1 MEQLKTVDTSNSTF
15 ENFINLGLLYVDKS
29 YFYHKLI
36 TAKYPMFFLSRPRRM
51 GKTLTVS
58 ALEDIFQGR
67 KELFG
72 GLYIYGTD
80 YDWKAYPILHFSFNI
95 FQGKTNAELI
105 YVLDYLINE
114 LAKKH
119 GIELE
124 KGLPYYLKFAKL
136 IDTLAEKEKVVILVD
151 EYDKVLSDNI
161 FGPEVDAMRAT
172 MKGFYEVIKAKE
184 ECLRFVFITGV
195 TKYAKLSIFSTM
207 NNLTDLTMDKDYAT
221 MLGYTQEEFE
231 SNFAGYIEKGVRDS
245 GLPREEYLAKIRTMY
260 DGFRFAPGC
269 ETVYNPVS
277 IGKFF
282 STGHGVDFKG
292 YWSETGGTQLLMDIA
307 RKVNFNIVQDI
318 STPMRETSL
327 DVFDLQSL
335 ASEYVSKSD
344 LMALLLQ
351 TGYLTI
357 ESMEKNKF
365 GEIKYHLRFPNQ
377 EVEDSFSSR
386 LLMAYAGND
395 AMPFLGYLL
404 AAIRKGETE
413 NVVEYLTSVLAGI
426 PYPTKPGEYDF
437 QGILGVVFFLCEPRL
452 VSAEMHT
459 SKGRIDMVL
468 RTEKHLYVIEFK
480 VDKSAEV
487 AMGQIKSKEY
497 VGQFLAEK
505 GKVQIHLL
513 GISLSSEKRNITE
526 WKEELI

>member
-1 MEQLKTVDTSNSTF
+1 MERQKRVNTTNSTF
-15 ENFINLGLLYVDKS
+15 SNMIKAGHLYVDKS
-29 YFYHKLI
+29 
-36 TAKYPMFFLSRPRRM
+36 KYVYNLVSGENTQFFFSRPRRM

-58 ALEDIFQGR
+58 TLESVFQGR
-67 KELFG
+67 KELFD
-72 GLYIYGTD
+72 GLYISHTD
-80 YDWKAYPILHFSFNI
+80 YDWKQYPIIHIDFGDCPENTASGLDGWLSRKIGAIASSYGKAIVSGLKSAEQFSD
-95 FQGKTNAELI
+95 LI
-105 YVLDYLINE
+105 TALS
-114 LAKKH
+114 
-119 GIELE
+119 
-124 KGLPYYLKFAKL
+124 
-136 IDTLAEKEKVVILVD
+136 EKEQVVILVD

-161 FGPEVDAMRAT
+161 FNPEADKLREVL
-172 MKGFYEVIKAKE
+172 GNFYQVIKTKE
-184 ECLRFVFITGV
+184 ASIRFAFVTGV
-195 TKYAKLSIFSTM
+195 TKYAKLSVFSKM

-231 SNFAGYIEKGVRDS
+231 SNFAGYIEQGIKDS
-245 GLPREEYLAKIRTMY
+245 GLPREAYLGKIRAMY
-260 DGFRFAPGC
+260 NGLRFTPEA

-282 STGHGVDFKG
+282 TTGHGVEFKG

-335 ASEYVSKSD
+335 ASENVSKSD

-357 ESMEKNKF
+357 ESMGQNEFEEN
-365 GEIKYHLRFPNQ
+365 EYHLRFPNK

-437 QGILGVVFFLCEPRL
+437 QGILSVVFFLCEPRL
-452 VSAEMHT
+452 GISEMHT

-480 VDKSAEV
+480 VDESAEK
-487 AMGQIKSKEY
+487 AMEQIKENEY
-497 VGQFLAEK
+497 HERFLAEK
-505 GKVQIHLL
+505 GKVRIHLL
-513 GISLSSEKRNITE
+513 GIALSSEKRNITG
-526 WKEELI
+526 WKEEIV